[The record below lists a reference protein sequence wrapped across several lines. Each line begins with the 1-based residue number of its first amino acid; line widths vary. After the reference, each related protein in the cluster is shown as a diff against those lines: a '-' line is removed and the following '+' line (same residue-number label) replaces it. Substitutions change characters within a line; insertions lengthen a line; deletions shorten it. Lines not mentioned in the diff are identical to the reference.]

1 MEDIKKIYPLSFGF
15 DDNIRDET
23 ERLRKQYSVPSE
35 VMQELS
41 SRGIRGV
48 RWSDDKA
55 VDDYVHKLEA
65 DYGDNFSDSVL
76 GYIAGL
82 MRQISNARERYNDQK
97 IHGRFEKEP
106 RPTMD
111 DYLFNNSREFAR
123 VWNQSFKR
131 TILSFADSEGRSAKS
146 GIAVSF
152 GAKDFANN
160 ALKNTLTAPN
170 KACVNRNNIRLGH
183 SRKHSMEVDGF
194 YETIVYYDEN
204 GDQNENRH
212 DHFKLGLDWWH
223 RYQNRIGSVNI
234 GGKYYLVTHC
244 RKVDHPYVD
253 EADRKC
259 YEAHAVGVI
268 KGALDYKVG
277 YLVAHTGH
285 SKVTTAFGEGDGGAK
300 TASQLLDRRLKKSV
314 VDTLID
320 SL

>member
-1 MEDIKKIYPLSFGF
+1 MEDIKKMYPLPFGF
-15 DDNIRDET
+15 ADNTRDET
-23 ERLRKQYSVPSE
+23 DRLRKQYSVPTE

-41 SRGIRGV
+41 CRGVRGV
-48 RWSDDKA
+48 RWSSDKV

-65 DYGDNFSDSVL
+65 EYGDNFSDSVL
-76 GYIAGL
+76 GYMAGL
-82 MRQISNARERYNDQK
+82 MRQVSNARERHNDQK
-97 IHGRFEKEP
+97 THGRFEKEP

-111 DYLFNNSREFAR
+111 DYLFKNSREFAR

-131 TILSFADSEGRSAKS
+131 TVLSFADKDTYA

-152 GAKDFANN
+152 GAKDFASNAQGFNN
-160 ALKNTLTAPN
+160 SE
-170 KACVNRNNIRLGH
+170 RLRGCGH
-183 SRKHSMEVDGF
+183 SKKCSMEVDGF
-194 YETIVYYDEN
+194 YQTVVYFDDKGEQN
-204 GDQNENRH
+204 GNRL

-223 RYQNRIGSVNI
+223 RYQNRIGSVNV
-234 GGKYYLVTHC
+234 GGKYYLVTNC

-253 EADRKC
+253 EADRQC
-259 YEAHAVGVI
+259 YEAHVVGVI
-268 KGALDYKVG
+268 KGTLDYKVG

>member
-1 MEDIKKIYPLSFGF
+1 MEDIKKIYPLPFGF

-23 ERLRKQYSVPSE
+23 DRLRKQYSVPSE

-41 SRGIRGV
+41 SRGVRGV
-48 RWSDDKA
+48 RWSNDKA

-76 GYIAGL
+76 GYMAGL
-82 MRQISNARERYNDQK
+82 MRQVSNARERHNDQK
-97 IHGRFEKEP
+97 THGRFEKEP

-111 DYLFNNSREFAR
+111 DYLFKNSREFAR

-131 TILSFADSEGRSAKS
+131 TVLSFADKDTYA

-152 GAKDFANN
+152 GAKDFASNAQGFNN
-160 ALKNTLTAPN
+160 LE
-170 KACVNRNNIRLGH
+170 RLRGCGH
-183 SRKHSMEVDGF
+183 SKKCSMEVDGF
-194 YETIVYYDEN
+194 YQTVQYCDEN
-204 GDQNENRH
+204 GDPNKNRI

-285 SKVTTAFGEGDGGAK
+285 SKVTTAFGEGDGDAK

>member
-1 MEDIKKIYPLSFGF
+1 MEDIKKIHPLPFGF
-15 DDNIRDET
+15 ADNIRDET
-23 ERLRKQYSVPSE
+23 ERLRKLYSIPSE
-35 VMQELS
+35 VMKELAK
-41 SRGIRGV
+41 RGIRGV
-48 RWSDDKA
+48 RWSSDQI

-76 GYIAGL
+76 GYVAGL
-82 MRQISNARERYNDQK
+82 MRQISNARERRNDK
-97 IHGRFEKEP
+97 KTHGRFEPNP
-106 RPTMD
+106 RPTLD
-111 DYLFNNSREFAR
+111 DYLFKNSREFAR

-131 TILSFADSEGRSAKS
+131 TILSFADNDIPS
-146 GIAVSF
+146 GISVSF

-160 ALKNTLTAPN
+160 IRHKDNAALVN
-170 KACVNRNNIRLGH
+170 KNNIRLGH
-183 SRKHSMEVDGF
+183 SRRCSMEVDGF
-194 YETIVYYDEN
+194 YETVVYYDEN
-204 GDQNENRH
+204 GDQNENRL
-212 DHFKLGLDWWH
+212 DHFKLGLDWWQ
-223 RYQNRIGSVNI
+223 RYQNRLGSVNL

-259 YEAHAVGVI
+259 YEAHVVGVI

>member
-1 MEDIKKIYPLSFGF
+1 MEDIKKIHPLPFGF

-23 ERLRKQYSVPSE
+23 ERLRKQYSVPSQ

-82 MRQISNARERYNDQK
+82 MRQISNARERHNDQK

-111 DYLFNNSREFAR
+111 DYLFKNTREFAR

-131 TILSFADSEGRSAKS
+131 TILSFADQGIKS
-146 GIAVSF
+146 GISVSF

-160 ALKNTLTAPN
+160 ALKNTPTN
-170 KACVNRNNIRLGH
+170 KAACLERGNVRLGH
-183 SRKHSMEVDGF
+183 SRKRSMKSMASMRLS
-194 YETIVYYDEN
+194 YTMTKMATKT
-204 GDQNENRH
+204 R
-212 DHFKLGLDWWH
+212 
-223 RYQNRIGSVNI
+223 
-234 GGKYYLVTHC
+234 
-244 RKVDHPYVD
+244 
-253 EADRKC
+253 
-259 YEAHAVGVI
+259 
-268 KGALDYKVG
+268 
-277 YLVAHTGH
+277 
-285 SKVTTAFGEGDGGAK
+285 TA
-300 TASQLLDRRLKKSV
+300 
-314 VDTLID
+314 
-320 SL
+320 

>member
-1 MEDIKKIYPLSFGF
+1 MEDIKKIHPLPFGF
-15 DDNIRDET
+15 ADNIRDET
-23 ERLRKQYSVPSE
+23 ERLRKQYSVPSQ
-35 VMQELS
+35 VMQELAK
-41 SRGIRGV
+41 RGVRGV

-82 MRQISNARERYNDQK
+82 MRQISNARERHNDQK
-97 IHGRFEKEP
+97 THGRFEPNP
-106 RPTMD
+106 RPTLD
-111 DYLFNNSREFAR
+111 DYLADNSREFAR
-123 VWNQSFKR
+123 VWNRSFKR
-131 TILSFADSEGRSAKS
+131 TILSFADRDTYA
-146 GIAVSF
+146 GISVSF
-152 GAKDFANN
+152 GANDFANN
-160 ALKNTLTAPN
+160 AQGIDNTE
-170 KACVNRNNIRLGH
+170 RLRTMGH
-183 SRKHSMEVDGF
+183 SKKCSMEVDGF
-194 YETIVYYDEN
+194 YQTVVYFDDKGEQN
-204 GDQNENRH
+204 GNRL

-259 YEAHAVGVI
+259 YEAHVVGVI